1 MHCFACDCILAY
13 RRRKFEFFLGAARK
27 GHYFCSQFV
36 AELLRES
43 GAVPLRSA
51 PCFYLPNRFAAE
63 LPAMPACREVRRDVI

>member
-1 MHCFACDCILAY
+1 MPLY
-13 RRRKFEFFLGAARK
+13 AARRVFLYLPFRGK

-63 LPAMPACREVRRDVI
+63 LPALPACREVRCGVI

>member
-1 MHCFACDCILAY
+1 M
-13 RRRKFEFFLGAARK
+13 
-27 GHYFCSQFV
+27 

-63 LPAMPACREVRRDVI
+63 LPALPACREVRCGVI